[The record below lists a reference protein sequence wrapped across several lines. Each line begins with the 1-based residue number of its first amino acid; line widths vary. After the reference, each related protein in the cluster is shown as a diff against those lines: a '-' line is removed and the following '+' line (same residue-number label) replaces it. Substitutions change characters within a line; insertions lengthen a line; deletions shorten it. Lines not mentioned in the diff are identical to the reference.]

1 MNTIQPISG
10 TYYRRFQPNS
20 YKENDGMAKNIVIK
34 YLKGNGHI
42 NFDDKENYSFDIK
55 SEKNG
60 HIYYS
65 EVEMKNQWRGDW
77 NTSWKEIRIPYR
89 KFKLINKFAELND
102 KDAYLNFYII
112 RSDCEYAWRIKD
124 HQLTNDSIKEIWL
137 GNARRKE
144 HFFHI
149 PYVEAELVQ
158 LKEDK

>member
-1 MNTIQPISG
+1 
-10 TYYRRFQPNS
+10 
-20 YKENDGMAKNIVIK
+20 MAKNIVIK

-149 PYVEAELVQ
+149 PYLEAELVH
-158 LKEDK
+158 LKGTK

>member
-60 HIYYS
+60 HTYYS

-89 KFKLINKFAELND
+89 KFKLINKFAELNN

-149 PYVEAELVQ
+149 PYLEAELVH
-158 LKEDK
+158 LKGIK

>member
-60 HIYYS
+60 HTYYS

-89 KFKLINKFAELND
+89 KFKLINKFAELNN

-149 PYVEAELVQ
+149 PYLEAELVH
-158 LKEDK
+158 LKGTK

>member
-149 PYVEAELVQ
+149 PYLEAELVH
-158 LKEDK
+158 LKGTK